1 MNYNDIVTR
10 LKNGETMEAIAQEME
25 DALNKAN
32 AEFKADQEK
41 ENKEAKLN
49 ELAETIA
56 AAATEYLRL
65 VRPNM
70 VKEDITG
77 AELRESLDEML
88 PLLDLFGDL
97 KVSIKTKTVPTT
109 SKREGNKTAEDVFA
123 DFFKSMNI

>member
-32 AEFKADQEK
+32 AEFQANQEK

-77 AELRESLDEML
+77 AELREALDEML

-97 KVSIKTKTVPTT
+97 KVSIKTKTIPTT
-109 SKREGNKTAEDVFA
+109 SKREGSKTAEDVFA